1 MRTEEQIKRKLNE
14 LVMQKKALE
23 AGMDAD
29 GLKEGLQ
36 SQIDRLEQSIL
47 LLEWVL
53 NAPVGSYHA

>member
-23 AGMDAD
+23 AVMDAD
-29 GLKEGLQ
+29 GQKEGLQ

-53 NAPVGSYHA
+53 NAPMGSYHV

>member
-23 AGMDAD
+23 AGMDAA
-29 GLKEGLQ
+29 GQKEGLQ